1 MVEKIFVLDTS
12 VIVSDSRAL
21 HNFIGNK
28 IVIPY
33 AVYEEVDTFKKGIST
48 QAHAARTFF
57 RILNRIIES
66 NKYLDNFVSLTENI
80 KIKITGG
87 DTKLLPREFDK
98 KKRDNQIIATVLKVQ
113 KEENKWYKKKKE
125 VILVSKDAGL
135 RIAANA
141 LRIKTEDYKA
151 DKIQNKDIFAP
162 NYPKVQISNSD
173 MNLLGGI
180 EGKLFYPNR
189 FTINSR
195 IVVNDVFDCVV
206 ESGDKISLLQD
217 NKVGDIRAKNIEQEH
232 ALWLLN
238 NPKIQLV
245 GLSGIAGAGKT
256 LLAIASGLDQVIGA
270 NPIYKKIVIVR
281 PVISVGKELGFLPGE
296 IDEKMEPWM
305 KPIYDAIYVV
315 LKDTDKS
322 KVQYLFDSG
331 VIEVAPLSYI
341 RGRSIHNAFIYIDE
355 SQNISKSEI
364 KTILTRTGLKSKVVV
379 AGDSDQID
387 VPYLNKYSCGL
398 AHVINTF
405 QGQSIFGHCNMLKSE
420 RSQLAELSAKLL

>member
-1 MVEKIFVLDTS
+1 M
-12 VIVSDSRAL
+12 
-21 HNFIGNK
+21 IG
-28 IVIPY
+28 
-33 AVYEEVDTFKKGIST
+33 
-48 QAHAARTFF
+48 
-57 RILNRIIES
+57 
-66 NKYLDNFVSLTENI
+66 
-80 KIKITGG
+80 
-87 DTKLLPREFDK
+87 
-98 KKRDNQIIATVLKVQ
+98 
-113 KEENKWYKKKKE
+113 KKE
-125 VILVSKDAGL
+125 AQCISIDSDEKLYITKD
-135 RIAANA
+135 
-141 LRIKTEDYKA
+141 Y
-151 DKIQNKDIFAP
+151 
-162 NYPKVQISNSD
+162 
-173 MNLLGGI
+173 
-180 EGKLFYPNR
+180 
-189 FTINSR
+189 
-195 IVVNDVFDCVV
+195 IVTHN
-206 ESGDKISLLQD
+206 
-217 NKVGDIRAKNIEQEH
+217 
-232 ALWLLN
+232 
-238 NPKIQLV
+238 
-245 GLSGIAGAGKT
+245 T

-296 IDEKMEPWM
+296 IDEKMDPWM